1 MNIQETGVRGYLKW
15 LQTDQP
21 GLYMKVAPIIAQK
34 VPEAFSDREQS
45 QAMGALMGFA
55 DDAFGT
61 TTFFGSGADPL
72 FDSSA
77 SASSSGPDVASAA
90 NSGASSSSIVSSIG
104 NIVSAIGQ
112 VYLAK
117 SQVDTLNQVNQIQLQ
132 RAAAGLPPL
141 NTSTLQLGVPQVQV
155 GLNSQTLT
163 GGGIALGVV
172 ALLGLALLMG
182 NKGGGSHARA

>member
-1 MNIQETGVRGYLKW
+1 MDIQDTGVRGYLKW
-15 LQTDQP
+15 LKQDQP
-21 GLYMKVAPIIAQK
+21 GLYMKAAAIIAQQ

-55 DDAFGT
+55 DDATGI
-61 TTFFGSGADPL
+61 TTFFGDSS
-72 FDSSA
+72 SSA
-77 SASSSGPDVASAA
+77 SAGTDVASAA
-90 NSGASSSSIVSSIG
+90 NSGASSSSIVSDIG
-104 NIVSAIGQ
+104 NIVSALGQ

-141 NTSTLQLGVPQVQV
+141 NTSSLSLGVPQVQV

-163 GGGIALGVV
+163 GGGIALAVV
-172 ALLGLALLMG
+172 AVLGLAFLV
-182 NKGGGSHARA
+182 GGGKKAA